1 MDTLEPKTF
10 ILGESSFPT
19 EGIVVPQERKSPG
32 IDDVTPTHDHYYTVD
47 PARHLDP
54 AHVDV
59 EWGKLWTR
67 TWLCAGRLSEIN
79 DVGSWFKFDIGRE
92 SLIVCRSSEDDISA
106 FYNVCQHRGNQLV
119 SDDFGKAG
127 RFVCRYHSWN
137 YSRTGECVRVTDRD
151 LFKDDALCG
160 DLNIPQV
167 RCETYGGF
175 VFVNMDDDAPSLLEY
190 LGEIPDILSGYLFD
204 EMVVL
209 NDVLLDMDCNWKTM
223 LEAFSENYHVHIA
236 HPEASWLTDERFTQ
250 IDFYAGGH
258 SRRLIPVGVH
268 NSRRGKAGAI
278 NDIQR
283 VILQNL
289 GVDVERFDGNADDVR
304 RAIQVAK
311 RSNPG
316 ALEDVF
322 DRLSDGQLSDD
333 WAMNIFPNLHLSCH
347 AEGVLTL
354 RYYPHPTDPGRCQL
368 HASVL
373 GFKDQPFDDGFYP
386 SPVVSDDKV
395 LRIHVRH
402 DDPDVIEAV
411 GIVLGQDIPIAIGT
425 QRGMGSKGFS
435 AIRLSEHEQVIRHQY
450 AEIDRYLDL
459 V

>member
-1 MDTLEPKTF
+1 M
-10 ILGESSFPT
+10 
-19 EGIVVPQERKSPG
+19 
-32 IDDVTPTHDHYYTVD
+32 
-47 PARHLDP
+47 
-54 AHVDV
+54 
-59 EWGKLWTR
+59 
-67 TWLCAGRLSEIN
+67 
-79 DVGSWFKFDIGRE
+79 
-92 SLIVCRSSEDDISA
+92 
-106 FYNVCQHRGNQLV
+106 
-119 SDDFGKAG
+119 
-127 RFVCRYHSWN
+127 
-137 YSRTGECVRVTDRD
+137 
-151 LFKDDALCG
+151 
-160 DLNIPQV
+160 
-167 RCETYGGF
+167 
-175 VFVNMDDDAPSLLEY
+175 
-190 LGEIPDILSGYLFD
+190 
-204 EMVVL
+204 
-209 NDVLLDMDCNWKTM
+209 
-223 LEAFSENYHVHIA
+223 
-236 HPEASWLTDERFTQ
+236 
-250 IDFYAGGH
+250 
-258 SRRLIPVGVH
+258 
-268 NSRRGKAGAI
+268 
-278 NDIQR
+278 QR
-283 VILQNL
+283 VILQKL

-411 GIVLGQDIPIAIGT
+411 GTVLYQDISIAIGT